1 MRKDKSNI
9 IYKKIKRDI
18 LKGELKSGD
27 VIPSERELMQIFN
40 MSRTPIRKALD
51 ELERENLIIRR
62 IGDGTYVN
70 IPILDQVINKFY
82 SFTEEMKK
90 RGKTPTGKVV
100 NFEEKEDDIYGI
112 YSEKTQVYEIERI
125 KYADEEPLMY
135 SQTIIPKKIVTDL
148 TKEILEKKPLY
159 EILREKCDFRFLKA
173 EQKIK
178 PCLVNKIEAEYLN
191 VAEGSLGILIERK
204 LFMGKDIIEY
214 SKGIVR
220 GDRFEFT
227 IKYNM
232 EEEDQ

>member
-27 VIPSERELMQIFN
+27 TIPSERELMKIFN

-90 RGKTPTGKVV
+90 RRKTPTGKVV

-112 YSEKTQVYEIERI
+112 YSEKAQVYEIERI
-125 KYADEEPLMY
+125 KYADGEPLMY
-135 SQTIIPKKIVTDL
+135 SQTIIPKKIVPEL

-159 EILREKCDFRFLKA
+159 EILREKCNFQVLKA

-204 LFMGKDIIEY
+204 LFMEKDIIEY
-214 SKGIVR
+214 SKGVVR

-232 EEEDQ
+232 EEEEQ

>member
-1 MRKDKSNI
+1 MEQKSEG
-9 IYKKIKRDI
+9 R
-18 LKGELKSGD
+18 
-27 VIPSERELMQIFN
+27 
-40 MSRTPIRKALD
+40 
-51 ELERENLIIRR
+51 
-62 IGDGTYVN
+62 
-70 IPILDQVINKFY
+70 
-82 SFTEEMKK
+82 
-90 RGKTPTGKVV
+90 

-178 PCLVNKIEAEYLN
+178 PCLVNRIEAEYLN

-214 SKGIVR
+214 SKGVVR

>member
-1 MRKDKSNI
+1 MRKDKSKN

-27 VIPSERELMQIFN
+27 TIPSERELMKIFD

-70 IPILDQVINKFY
+70 IAVLDQAINKFY

-90 RGKTPTGKVV
+90 RGKIPTGKVI

-112 YSEKTQVYEIERI
+112 YSEKIEVYEIERI

-135 SQTIIPKKIVTDL
+135 SQTIIPKRVIEDL
-148 TKEILEKKPLY
+148 TKEKLEEKPLY
-159 EILREKCDFRFLKA
+159 EVLKEKCDFRFLKA

-178 PCLVNKIEAEYLN
+178 PCLVNKIEAEYLE
-191 VAEGSLGILIERK
+191 VVEGSLGILIERK
-204 LFMGKDIIEY
+204 VFMGKDIVEY

>member
-135 SQTIIPKKIVTDL
+135 SQTIIPKRVVTDL

-191 VAEGSLGILIERK
+191 ITEGSLGILIERK

-214 SKGIVR
+214 SKGVVR

>member
-70 IPILDQVINKFY
+70 IPILDQVVNKFY

-112 YSEKTQVYEIERI
+112 YSEKTQVYEIKRI

-178 PCLVNKIEAEYLN
+178 PCLVNRIEAEYLN

-214 SKGIVR
+214 SKGVVR

>member
-112 YSEKTQVYEIERI
+112 YSERTQVYEIERI

-135 SQTIIPKKIVTDL
+135 SQTIIPKRIVADL
-148 TKEILEKKPLY
+148 TKEILKKKPLY

-191 VAEGSLGILIERK
+191 VPEGSLGILIERK
-204 LFMGKDIIEY
+204 LFMGKDIVEY

>member
-70 IPILDQVINKFY
+70 IPILDQVVNKFY

-159 EILREKCDFRFLKA
+159 ETLREKCDFRFLKA

-178 PCLVNKIEAEYLN
+178 PCLVNRIEAEYLN

-214 SKGIVR
+214 SKGVVR

>member
-70 IPILDQVINKFY
+70 IPILDQVVNKFY

-178 PCLVNKIEAEYLN
+178 PCLVNRIEAEYLN

-214 SKGIVR
+214 SKGVVR

-232 EEEDQ
+232 EEEDR

>member
-70 IPILDQVINKFY
+70 IPILDQVVNKFY

-135 SQTIIPKKIVTDL
+135 SQTIIPKKIVTDI

-178 PCLVNKIEAEYLN
+178 PCLVNRIEAEYLN

-214 SKGIVR
+214 SKGVVR

>member
-135 SQTIIPKKIVTDL
+135 SQTIIPKRIVIDL

-191 VAEGSLGILIERK
+191 VLEGSLGILIERK
-204 LFMGKDIIEY
+204 LFMGKDIVEY
-214 SKGIVR
+214 SKGVVR

>member
-70 IPILDQVINKFY
+70 IPILDQVVNKFY

-178 PCLVNKIEAEYLN
+178 PCLVNRIEAEYLN

-214 SKGIVR
+214 SKGVVR

>member
-70 IPILDQVINKFY
+70 IPILDQVVNKFY

-178 PCLVNKIEAEYLN
+178 PCLVNRIEAEYLN

-214 SKGIVR
+214 SKGVVR

-232 EEEDQ
+232 KEEDQ

>member
-135 SQTIIPKKIVTDL
+135 SQTIIPKRIVTDL

>member
-227 IKYNM
+227 IKWQNPI
-232 EEEDQ
+232 